1 MKRLWILS
9 LSFAVLPACSGDDS
23 GSNNGNVL
31 DGSVADA
38 TTPDDTGA
46 GQDAGASSDAGSMP
60 ADTGAPDSPETT
72 LDAGAPDADAG
83 QELDADA
90 GQGPD
95 ADAGQELDAGD
106 GGCPAAWFVAPVVDP
121 SIALPDGGGNVLLH
135 AVGTGTQNYMCE
147 GNTADGGAPYAWTLV
162 TPQANLTDCHEALIG
177 HHFASEAG
185 AGFPEWQTTDGTYVI
200 GTKLHAFTPDG
211 GAGSIPWLLVHA
223 VDAGGSAALSMAQYV
238 QRLDTDG
245 GNAPATG
252 CDMASVG
259 ATTDVPYTADYYFFG
274 P

>member
-1 MKRLWILS
+1 MKRLCILS
-9 LSFAVLPACSGDDS
+9 LSFALLPACSGDDS
-23 GSNNGNVL
+23 ASSGGNVQ

-38 TTPDDTGA
+38 TTPDDTGS
-46 GQDAGASSDAGSMP
+46 GQDAGEAPDAGSIP
-60 ADTGAPDSPETT
+60 TDAGTPDSPEST
-72 LDAGAPDADAG
+72 LDAGAVDADAG
-83 QELDADA
+83 QEADADA
-90 GQGPD
+90 G
-95 ADAGQELDAGD
+95 AVDAGPEPDGGD
-106 GGCPAAWFVAPVVDP
+106 GGCPAAWFVAPAVDP
-121 SIALPDGGGNVLLH
+121 TIALPDGGGSVLLH

-162 TPQANLTDCHEALIG
+162 TPAANLTDCHEALIG

-211 GAGSIPWLLVHA
+211 GAGSIPWLLVQA
-223 VDAGGSAALSMAQYV
+223 VDAGGVGTLSMAHYV

-245 GNAPATG
+245 GNAPAAG

>member
-1 MKRLWILS
+1 MKRLCILS
-9 LSFAVLPACSGDDS
+9 LSLVVLPACSGDDS
-23 GSNNGNVL
+23 ASGGNVV
-31 DGSVADA
+31 DGSVADT
-38 TTPDDTGA
+38 TTPDDAGS
-46 GQDAGASSDAGSMP
+46 GQDAAATSDAGSIP
-60 ADTGAPDSPETT
+60 TDAGAPDSPEAT
-72 LDAGAPDADAG
+72 LDAGAVDADAG
-83 QELDADA
+83 QEA
-90 GQGPD
+90 D
-95 ADAGQELDAGD
+95 ADAGQEADAGD
-106 GGCPAAWFVAPVVDP
+106 GGCPATWFVAPVVDP
-121 SIALPDGGGNVLLH
+121 SIALPDGGGGVLLH

-147 GNTADGGAPYAWTLV
+147 GNTSDGGAPYAWTLV
-162 TPQANLTDCHEALIG
+162 TPEANLTDCHEALIG

-223 VDAGGSAALSMAQYV
+223 VDAGGSGTLSMAQYV

-245 GNAPATG
+245 GNAPADG